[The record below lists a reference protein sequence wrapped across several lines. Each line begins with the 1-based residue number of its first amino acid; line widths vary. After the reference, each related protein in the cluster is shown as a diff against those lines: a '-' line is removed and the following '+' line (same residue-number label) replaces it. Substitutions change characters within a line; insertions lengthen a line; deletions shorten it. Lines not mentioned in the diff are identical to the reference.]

1 MKKKQAAYPSK
12 VTMNL
17 AMKEKSQ
24 FAPVK
29 LIPLLL
35 ILVVLATLFGK
46 FAVADRLAKVD
57 RAQAELSA
65 LQQRKANLET
75 ATVGYEKLSE
85 TYARYSI
92 GWMTEDEQAAVT
104 RLEMLSLVE
113 KELMPGSRVRRVSAG
128 GNILSVELSGI
139 TLESVVIAG
148 RTAEALRR
156 FAAAGKARIEDYPL
170 LCHVEELI
178 TGKSLVNVPWEK
190 FESEF
195 VRK

>member
-75 ATVGYEKLSE
+75 ATVGYEELSE

-128 GNILSVELSGI
+128 GNILSVELSGV
-139 TLESVVIAG
+139 TLEDTSRFVQSLYQRPDVTNVAVYTASTKDEPGTQATVSMVI
-148 RTAEALRR
+148 TMT
-156 FAAAGKARIEDYPL
+156 RISKGGNQP
-170 LCHVEELI
+170 
-178 TGKSLVNVPWEK
+178 
-190 FESEF
+190 
-195 VRK
+195 